1 MAEVKVQSELT
12 SKKIM
17 KKGMLLLSA
26 VLLVTL
32 VSISQGQE
40 TKKGKQE
47 IDFEVT
53 ADFFSKYILRGQN
66 LDDDPVFQSGISASY
81 KGLTALV
88 WGNLELTNINGN
100 SGDFSEVDYLLGYS
114 GTMPGMEGVDYSVGI
129 IYYDFPGTR
138 TKDTTEIYWGLNFDL
153 PLTPSITV
161 YHDVDE
167 AEGTYISFAVAHSIE
182 KIAELGPDTPI
193 GMEIGASLGWGSGSY
208 NKYWWGTDQ
217 SKLNDLAFSVS
228 FPIEIGGWTVAPG
241 LNYVTLLSDDIRA
254 TDAYGTDSDF
264 FFAGVSLSKR
274 F

>member
-1 MAEVKVQSELT
+1 
-12 SKKIM
+12 M
-17 KKGMLLLSA
+17 KKLGYLIVGLSML
-26 VLLVTL
+26 VCGTGV
-32 VSISQGQE
+32 VFGERIV
-40 TKKGKQE
+40 
-47 IDFEVT
+47 DFEVT
-53 ADFFSKYILRGQN
+53 ADFFSKYIWRGQN

-81 KGLTALV
+81 KGLIASV

-100 SGDFSEVDYLLGYS
+100 SGDFSEVDYSLGYS

-129 IYYDFPGTR
+129 SYYDFPGTR
-138 TKDTTEIYWGLNFDL
+138 TKDTTELYWGLNFDL
-153 PLTPSITV
+153 PLTPSIMV

-208 NKYWWGTDQ
+208 NKYYWGTDQ

-228 FPIEIGGWTVAPG
+228 FPIEIGGLTVAPG

-254 TDAYGTDSDF
+254 TDTYGTDSDF
-264 FFAGVSLSKR
+264 FFAGVSLSKS